1 MVRYE
6 VFVTSKTA
14 SFENEYQTK
23 KNSFLLFS
31 FAIYNLAVHERLKKK
46 DEKIQRFCLRLRVV
60 EHVCY
65 MQVHGYIIG
74 DHSFLDMVM
83 TSYKIFAQF
92 LSVFFWLSG
101 VDPHSRLQVRESF
114 TGLTGL
120 RWPDSLLE
128 LNIFTRAWFACTV
141 LYIPQPHGQLN
152 W

>member
-1 MVRYE
+1 MSAKR
-6 VFVTSKTA
+6 KKIL
-14 SFENEYQTK
+14 SFC
-23 KNSFLLFS
+23 SHLLFIIWR
-31 FAIYNLAVHERLKKK
+31 FMKDKKKK
-46 DEKIQRFCLRLRVV
+46 DEKIQRFCLRVRVV

-74 DHSFLDMVM
+74 DHCFLDMVM

-152 W
+152 